1 MNKGE
6 EMKRAVL
13 YLRVSKNEQTI
24 ENQRIELERVAAAKG
39 WKVIATFKDEGIS
52 GAFGREVRAQ
62 YDLMLKQGV
71 QAKFDVVLAWD
82 VSRLSRSLVDL
93 VTTLDELH
101 ACGIDLYLHQQ
112 ALDTTT
118 PAGKAMFQMCGVF
131 AEFERGILSERV
143 KAGINRA
150 RAEGKRLGRP
160 MKVTNI
166 KKMLA
171 DRTDGKSIRQIAIE
185 HGLSIGKVHGTLH
198 LLEEKNSYKLANGEE
213 KLGL

>member
-1 MNKGE
+1 MNKGKR
-6 EMKRAVL
+6 MKRAVL
-13 YLRVSKNEQTI
+13 YLRVSKHEQTI

-39 WKVIATFKDEGIS
+39 WKVIATFKDEGVS

-62 YDLMLKQGV
+62 YDSMLKQGV

-82 VSRLSRSLVDL
+82 VSRLSRSLVGL

-112 ALDTTT
+112 AIDTTT

-143 KAGINRA
+143 KAGLNRA
-150 RAEGKRLGRP
+150 RQEGKILGRP
-160 MKVTNI
+160 MKLANV
-166 KKMLA
+166 KKLLEA
-171 DRTDGKSIRQIAIE
+171 RQRGSTIRQIAE
-185 HGLSIGKVHGTLH
+185 ENNLSVGKVHKVLNEMRENNATG
-198 LLEEKNSYKLANGEE
+198 
-213 KLGL
+213 

>member
-1 MNKGE
+1 
-6 EMKRAVL
+6 MKRAVL
-13 YLRVSKNEQTI
+13 YLRVSKNDQTI

-39 WKVIATFKDEGIS
+39 WKIIATFKDEGVS

-62 YDLMLKQGV
+62 YDSMLKQSV

-112 ALDTTT
+112 AIDTTT

-143 KAGINRA
+143 KAGLNRA
-150 RAEGKRLGRP
+150 REHGKILGRP
-160 MKVTNI
+160 IKVANL
-166 KKMLA
+166 KKIIE
-171 DRTDGKSIRQIAIE
+171 DKKSGKTIRQIAE
-185 HGLSIGKVHGTLH
+185 NHKLSIGKVHKIVSSNL
-198 LLEEKNSYKLANGEE
+198 
-213 KLGL
+213 

>member
-1 MNKGE
+1 
-6 EMKRAVL
+6 MKRAVL

-112 ALDTTT
+112 AIDTTT

-143 KAGINRA
+143 KAGLNRA
-150 RAEGKRLGRP
+150 REQGKVLGRP
-160 MKVTNI
+160 MKIANI
-166 KKMLA
+166 KAIVK
-171 DRTDGKSIRQIAIE
+171 DRSLGKTIREIAIE
-185 HGLSIGKVHGTLH
+185 QRLSVGKVYNILRQGSGV
-198 LLEEKNSYKLANGEE
+198 KQ
-213 KLGL
+213 

>member
-1 MNKGE
+1 
-6 EMKRAVL
+6 MKRAVL

-112 ALDTTT
+112 AIDTTT

-143 KAGINRA
+143 KAGLNRA
-150 RAEGKRLGRP
+150 REEGKVLGRP
-160 MKVTNI
+160 QKTVNI
-166 KKMLA
+166 KKLLE
-171 DRTDGKSIRQIAIE
+171 DRRRGQTIRQVSKI
-185 HGLSIGKVHGTLH
+185 HGISVGKT
-198 LLEEKNSYKLANGEE
+198 YKLLKEFSHKA
-213 KLGL
+213 LD

>member
-1 MNKGE
+1 
-6 EMKRAVL
+6 MKRAVL

-39 WKVIATFKDEGIS
+39 WKIIATFKDEGIS

-62 YDLMLKQGV
+62 YDAMLKQGV

-82 VSRLSRSLVDL
+82 VSRLSRSLVEL
-93 VTTLDELH
+93 VQTLDELH

-112 ALDTTT
+112 AIDTTT

-143 KAGINRA
+143 KAGLNRA
-150 RAEGKRLGRP
+150 REEGKHLGRP
-160 MKVTNI
+160 IKLANI
-166 KKMLA
+166 KSILE
-171 DRTDGKSIRQIAIE
+171 DRKKGKTIRAIASE
-185 HGLSIGKVHGTLH
+185 QKLSIGKVH
-198 LLEEKNSYKLANGEE
+198 KIVSSNI
-213 KLGL
+213 

>member
-1 MNKGE
+1 
-6 EMKRAVL
+6 MKRAVL

-24 ENQRIELERVAAAKG
+24 ENQRIELERVALAKG
-39 WKVIATFKDEGIS
+39 WKVIATFKDEGVS

-82 VSRLSRSLVDL
+82 VSRLSRSLADL

-101 ACGIDLYLHQQ
+101 ACSIDLYLHQQ
-112 ALDTTT
+112 AIDTTT

-143 KAGINRA
+143 KAGLNRA
-150 RAEGKRLGRP
+150 RGEGKVLGRP
-160 MKVTNI
+160 FKVANI
-166 KKMLA
+166 KAILK
-171 DRTDGKSIRQIAIE
+171 DRDEGKTIRQIAASNE
-185 HGLSIGKVHGTLH
+185 LSIGKVHKIVMENTTR
-198 LLEEKNSYKLANGEE
+198 S
-213 KLGL
+213 

>member
-1 MNKGE
+1 
-6 EMKRAVL
+6 MKRAVL

-39 WKVIATFKDEGIS
+39 WKVIATFKDEGMS

-62 YDLMLKQGV
+62 YDSMIKQGV

-112 ALDTTT
+112 AIDTTT

-143 KAGINRA
+143 KAGLNRA
-150 RAEGKRLGRP
+150 RSEGKLLGRP
-160 MKVTNI
+160 VKVANI
-166 KKMLA
+166 KKIIE
-171 DRTDGKSIRQIAIE
+171 DKRSGKTIRQIAE
-185 HGLSIGKVHGTLH
+185 NQKLSIGKVH
-198 LLEEKNSYKLANGEE
+198 KIVSSNMS
-213 KLGL
+213 

>member
-1 MNKGE
+1 
-6 EMKRAVL
+6 MKRAVL
-13 YLRVSKNEQTI
+13 YLRVSKHEQTI

-39 WKVIATFKDEGIS
+39 WKVIATFKDEGVS

-62 YDLMLKQGV
+62 YDSMLKQGV

-112 ALDTTT
+112 AIDTTT

-143 KAGINRA
+143 KAGLNKA
-150 RAEGKRLGRP
+150 KEEGKTLGRP
-160 MKVTNI
+160 MKFANI
-166 KKMLA
+166 KKIVE
-171 DRTDGKSIRQIAIE
+171 DRGRGKTIRQIANE
-185 HGLSIGKVHGTLH
+185 QRLSVGKVHK
-198 LLEEKNSYKLANGEE
+198 LLNGEQGV
-213 KLGL
+213 LLP

>member
-1 MNKGE
+1 
-6 EMKRAVL
+6 MKRAVL
-13 YLRVSKNEQTI
+13 YLRVSKQEQTI
-24 ENQRIELERVAAAKG
+24 ENQRIELERVAKAKG
-39 WKVIATFKDEGIS
+39 WKVIATFKDEGVS

-112 ALDTTT
+112 AIDTTT

-143 KAGINRA
+143 KAGLNRA
-150 RAEGKRLGRP
+150 REEGKVLGRP
-160 MKVTNI
+160 FKVANI
-166 KKMLA
+166 KAILK
-171 DRTDGKSIRQIAIE
+171 DREQGKTIRQIANE
-185 HGLSIGKVHGTLH
+185 RNLSVGKVH
-198 LLEEKNSYKLANGEE
+198 KLVSTINT
-213 KLGL
+213 

>member
-1 MNKGE
+1 MNKGK

-13 YLRVSKNEQTI
+13 YLRVSKHEQTI

-39 WKVIATFKDEGIS
+39 WRVIATFKDEGMS

-101 ACGIDLYLHQQ
+101 ACSIDLYLHQQ
-112 ALDTTT
+112 AIDTTT

-143 KAGINRA
+143 KAGLNRA
-150 RAEGKRLGRP
+150 RAEGKKLGRP
-160 MKVTNI
+160 MKVANI
-166 KKMLA
+166 KKMLE
-171 DRTDGKSIRQIAIE
+171 DRTNGKSIRKIATE
-185 HGLSIGKVHGTLH
+185 HGLSVGKVHGALN
-198 LLEEKNSYKLANGEE
+198 LMGAD
-213 KLGL
+213 

>member
-1 MNKGE
+1 
-6 EMKRAVL
+6 MKRAAL
-13 YLRVSKNEQTI
+13 YLRVSKQEQTI
-24 ENQRIELERVAAAKG
+24 ENQRIELERVAKAKG
-39 WKVIATFKDEGIS
+39 WKVIATFKDEGVS

-112 ALDTTT
+112 AIDTTT

-143 KAGINRA
+143 KAGLNRA
-150 RAEGKRLGRP
+150 KEEGKTLGRP
-160 MKVTNI
+160 VKFANI
-166 KKMLA
+166 KKIVE
-171 DRTDGKSIRQIAIE
+171 DRGRGKTIRQIANE
-185 HGLSIGKVHGTLH
+185 QRLSVGKVHK
-198 LLEEKNSYKLANGEE
+198 LLNGEQGV
-213 KLGL
+213 LLP

>member
-1 MNKGE
+1 
-6 EMKRAVL
+6 MKRAVL
-13 YLRVSKNEQTI
+13 YLRVSKHEQTI

-39 WKVIATFKDEGIS
+39 WKVIATFKDEGVS

-62 YDLMLKQGV
+62 YDSMLKQGV

-112 ALDTTT
+112 AIDTTT

-143 KAGINRA
+143 KAGLNRA
-150 RAEGKRLGRP
+150 RAEGKVLGRP
-160 MKVTNI
+160 I
-166 KKMLA
+166 KIANVRGILK
-171 DRTDGKSIRQIAIE
+171 DREIGKPIRQIAFE
-185 HGLSIGKVHGTLH
+185 HSLSIGKIHKIISTTT
-198 LLEEKNSYKLANGEE
+198 
-213 KLGL
+213 

>member
-1 MNKGE
+1 
-6 EMKRAVL
+6 MKRAVL
-13 YLRVSKNEQTI
+13 YLRVSKHEQTI

-39 WKVIATFKDEGIS
+39 WKVIATFKDEGVS

-62 YDLMLKQGV
+62 YDSMLKQGV

-112 ALDTTT
+112 AIDTTT

-143 KAGINRA
+143 KAGLNRA
-150 RAEGKRLGRP
+150 RAEGKVLGRP
-160 MKVTNI
+160 I
-166 KKMLA
+166 KIANVRGILK
-171 DRTDGKSIRQIAIE
+171 DRELGKPIRQIAFE
-185 HGLSIGKVHGTLH
+185 HSLSIGKIHKIISTTT
-198 LLEEKNSYKLANGEE
+198 
-213 KLGL
+213 

>member
-1 MNKGE
+1 
-6 EMKRAVL
+6 MKRAVL
-13 YLRVSKNEQTI
+13 YLRVSKHEQTI
-24 ENQRIELERVAAAKG
+24 ENQRIELERVAKAKG
-39 WKVIATFKDEGIS
+39 WKVIATFKDEGVS

-62 YDLMLKQGV
+62 YDSMLKQGV

-112 ALDTTT
+112 AIDTTT

-143 KAGINRA
+143 KAGLNRA
-150 RAEGKRLGRP
+150 KQQGKTLGRP
-160 MKVTNI
+160 VKLTNV
-166 KKMLA
+166 KKLLEA
-171 DRTDGKSIRQIAIE
+171 RQRGRTIRQIAE
-185 HGLSIGKVHGTLH
+185 ENNLSVGKVHKVLNEIEGNNATI
-198 LLEEKNSYKLANGEE
+198 
-213 KLGL
+213 

>member
-1 MNKGE
+1 
-6 EMKRAVL
+6 MKRAVL

-24 ENQRIELERVAAAKG
+24 ENQRIELERVAKAKG
-39 WKVIATFKDEGIS
+39 WKVIATFKDEGVS

-112 ALDTTT
+112 AIDTTT

-143 KAGINRA
+143 KAGLNRA
-150 RAEGKRLGRP
+150 KAEGRVLGRP
-160 MKVTNI
+160 TKRVNV
-166 KKMLA
+166 KKIVGSRKA
-171 DRTDGKSIRQIAIE
+171 GKTIRMIAAE
-185 HGLSIGKVHGTLH
+185 QGLSLGKVHKTLT
-198 LLEEKNSYKLANGEE
+198 ENG
-213 KLGL
+213 L

>member
-1 MNKGE
+1 MNKGK

-24 ENQRIELERVAAAKG
+24 ENQRLELERVAAAKG

-62 YDLMLKQGV
+62 YDTMLKQGV

-93 VTTLDELH
+93 VPTLDELH

-112 ALDTTT
+112 AIDTTT

-143 KAGINRA
+143 KAGLNRA
-150 RAEGKRLGRP
+150 REEGKTLGRP
-160 MKVTNI
+160 VKIANI
-166 KKMLA
+166 KKILEE
-171 DRTDGKSIRQIAIE
+171 RNKGKTIRAIACQQ
-185 HGLSIGKVHGTLH
+185 GLSVGKVHRVLNET
-198 LLEEKNSYKLANGEE
+198 GENNTT
-213 KLGL
+213 G

>member
-1 MNKGE
+1 
-6 EMKRAVL
+6 MKRAVL

-71 QAKFDVVLAWD
+71 QAKFDVVLGWD

-112 ALDTTT
+112 AIDTTT

-143 KAGINRA
+143 KAGLNRA
-150 RAEGKRLGRP
+150 REQGKLLGRP
-160 MKVTNI
+160 VKVANI
-166 KKMLA
+166 RQLIE
-171 DRTDGKSIRQIAIE
+171 DRKRGKTIRQIAID
-185 HGLSIGKVHGTLH
+185 HRVSIGKVHK
-198 LLEEKNSYKLANGEE
+198 LLSQNHEQVMENETNL
-213 KLGL
+213 

>member
-1 MNKGE
+1 
-6 EMKRAVL
+6 MKRAVL
-13 YLRVSKNEQTI
+13 YLRVSKQEQTI
-24 ENQRIELERVAAAKG
+24 ENQRIELERVAKAKG
-39 WKVIATFKDEGIS
+39 WKVIATFKDEGVS

-112 ALDTTT
+112 AIDTTT

-143 KAGINRA
+143 KSGLNRE
-150 RAEGKRLGRP
+150 REEGKSLGRP
-160 MKVTNI
+160 VKVVNV
-166 KKMLA
+166 KKIIEA
-171 DRTDGKSIRQIAIE
+171 KNSGKTIRQIARE
-185 HGLSIGKVHGTLH
+185 NALSVGKVHNII
-198 LLEEKNSYKLANGEE
+198 KSNVQRV
-213 KLGL
+213 

>member
-1 MNKGE
+1 
-6 EMKRAVL
+6 MKRAVL

-39 WKVIATFKDEGIS
+39 WKVIATFKDEGVS

-62 YDLMLKQGV
+62 YDSMLKQGV

-112 ALDTTT
+112 AIDTTT

-143 KAGINRA
+143 KAGLNRA
-150 RAEGKRLGRP
+150 REQGKVLGRP
-160 MKVTNI
+160 MKIANI
-166 KKMLA
+166 KAIVK
-171 DRTDGKSIRQIAIE
+171 DRSLGKTIREIAIE
-185 HGLSIGKVHGTLH
+185 QRLLVGKVYNILRQGSGV
-198 LLEEKNSYKLANGEE
+198 KQ
-213 KLGL
+213 